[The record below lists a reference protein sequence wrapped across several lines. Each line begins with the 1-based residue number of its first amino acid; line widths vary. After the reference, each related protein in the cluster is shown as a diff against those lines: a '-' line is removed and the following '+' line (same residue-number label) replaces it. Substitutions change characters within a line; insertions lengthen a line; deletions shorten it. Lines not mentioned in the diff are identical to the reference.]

1 MEFDGRNVAID
12 GLNMTFFKNEV
23 VCVVGH
29 NGSGKTTLM
38 ELLAGLVTPTVGNV
52 VLIEKGGEQ
61 RKDLHKLVGYCPKET
76 ILVEKLS
83 VYENLLYMAKLRD
96 V

>member
-52 VLIEKGGEQ
+52 VLIEKGGE
-61 RKDLHKLVGYCPKET
+61 
-76 ILVEKLS
+76 
-83 VYENLLYMAKLRD
+83 
-96 V
+96 